1 MTAREKNVFTILQ
14 NELNP
19 SDSSDDED
27 ITAAFSED
35 EYVPSDDT
43 DSEDDFVEED
53 FEPIVREE
61 EEVEPE
67 DEALGGEQC
76 ASSSQDFYTAK
87 DGTIWQSTPSQR
99 RRTQQHNIMRCR
111 AGPKNMPDTLTE
123 VIQAFRLYLSD
134 KVLDLIVK
142 HTNAEATRIY
152 KEKRPQ
158 STWNPTNRTEILAY
172 IGLVMAA
179 GHLKQRHLCV
189 EKMWHKKYGSPIFRA
204 TMPEYRFYALSRFIR
219 FDDKSTRTAR
229 RAEDKLAPIREI
241 FDEINKLLLR
251 YYTPHEY
258 LTVDEQLVPFRG
270 CCPFKQYLSSKPDK
284 YGMKIFWVC
293 DAKTFYP
300 LKTKPYLGKQGNAP
314 QRGLAKNLVLELS
327 APFHNTRRNITM
339 DNYFTDMALAVNL
352 LQNGLTLVGTVR
364 KNKTFLPPSFLPSR
378 RREVHSS
385 NFGFMRN
392 MTLMSYV
399 PKINKA
405 VLILSTMHDDAQ
417 VTDDDIK
424 KPEIN
429 LFYNETKGG
438 VDSLDQ
444 LVHSYMTKR
453 KNRRWPL
460 CFFHN
465 LLDVA
470 GVAAFILWTS
480 KNPNWE
486 GRKLH
491 KRRLFL
497 ELLSDQLVEGEIQQI
512 AKGGLRQSAKHAL
525 LLIECPLKE
534 NREAGLPTT
543 STQSRALK
551 RKRCHICS
559 RGNDRKTPHVCN
571 ECNQNVCT
579 AHSVSVKTTVCN
591 DCQ

>member
-1 MTAREKNVFTILQ
+1 
-14 NELNP
+14 
-19 SDSSDDED
+19 
-27 ITAAFSED
+27 
-35 EYVPSDDT
+35 
-43 DSEDDFVEED
+43 
-53 FEPIVREE
+53 
-61 EEVEPE
+61 
-67 DEALGGEQC
+67 
-76 ASSSQDFYTAK
+76 
-87 DGTIWQSTPSQR
+87 
-99 RRTQQHNIMRCR
+99 
-111 AGPKNMPDTLTE
+111 
-123 VIQAFRLYLSD
+123 
-134 KVLDLIVK
+134 
-142 HTNAEATRIY
+142 
-152 KEKRPQ
+152 
-158 STWNPTNRTEILAY
+158 
-172 IGLVMAA
+172 MAA

-219 FDDKSTRTAR
+219 FDDKSTCTAR

-241 FDEINKLLLR
+241 FDEINKLLLK

-258 LTVDEQLVPFRG
+258 LTVDEQLVPFWGR
-270 CCPFKQYLSSKPDK
+270 CPFKQYLPSKPDN
-284 YGMKIFWVC
+284 YGMEIFWVC

-300 LKTKPYLGKQGNAP
+300 LKPKPYSGKQGNAP
-314 QRGLAKNLVLELS
+314 QPGLAQNVVLGLS
-327 APFHNTRRNITM
+327 APFNNTGRNIPM
-339 DNYFTDMALAVNL
+339 DNYFTDMALAINL

-385 NFGFMRN
+385 NFEFMRN

-429 LFYNETKGG
+429 LFYNKTKGG

-453 KNRRWPL
+453 KSRRWPL

-497 ELLSDQLVEGEIQQI
+497 ELLSD
-512 AKGGLRQSAKHAL
+512 
-525 LLIECPLKE
+525 
-534 NREAGLPTT
+534 
-543 STQSRALK
+543 
-551 RKRCHICS
+551 
-559 RGNDRKTPHVCN
+559 
-571 ECNQNVCT
+571 
-579 AHSVSVKTTVCN
+579 
-591 DCQ
+591 